1 MKMTTNYKGFKIIRH
16 AGTPGYIVR
25 SAKHVAKGFPT
36 LADAVSYIEGEA

>member
-16 AGTPGYIVR
+16 GGTPGYIVR

-36 LADAVSYIEGEA
+36 LTDAVRYIDSL